1 MYFGE
6 ASGLK
11 LGQATRDAFGDALKA
26 MGAAHPEIVV
36 VDGDVGNSTRTEPF
50 AKAYP
55 ERAFNLGIA
64 ESNMVG
70 VAAGLAACGKT
81 AVTSSFACFLLCNA
95 YDQLRMSVAFP
106 GLNVKFVGS
115 HAGISIGADGPSQ
128 MGIEDV
134 GLACSLPGVTVIVP
148 CDASS
153 AIKATEAMLTRQG
166 PTYLRTGREKAAV
179 IYPDGCP
186 NFTIGRAL
194 QVRDGDDVTIISNG
208 LMVAAAL
215 DAATDLA
222 KHGISARVLDMHTVK
237 PIDETAIL
245 KAARETRA
253 IVVAEEHLAHGGLGS
268 AVAMVTARTNP
279 VPIAFVNI
287 GDCFAESGDPYGLL
301 EKYGL
306 TPAAIVKAAR
316 SVAQR

>member
-11 LGQATRDAFGDALKA
+11 LGPATRDAFGDALKA
-26 MGAAHPEIVV
+26 LGTTHPEIVV

-50 AKAYP
+50 AKVFP
-55 ERAFNLGIA
+55 DRAFNVGIA

-70 VAAGLAACGKT
+70 IAGGLAACGKT
-81 AVTSSFACFLLCNA
+81 PVVSSFACFLLCNA

-115 HAGISIGADGPSQ
+115 HSGISIGPDGPSQ

-134 GLACSLPGVTVIVP
+134 GLACSLPGVKVIVP
-148 CDASS
+148 CDAPSTTR
-153 AIKATEAMLTRQG
+153 ATEAMFAHAG
-166 PTYLRTGREKAAV
+166 PMYLRTGREKAAV
-179 IYPDGCP
+179 VYPDGCP
-186 NFTIGRAL
+186 DFKIGRAL
-194 QVRDGDDVTIISNG
+194 EVRAGDDVTVIANG
-208 LMVAAAL
+208 LMLAPAL
-215 DAATDLA
+215 DAATELA
-222 KHGISARVLDMHTVK
+222 KSGLSVRVLDMHTVK
-237 PIDETAIL
+237 PIDEQAII

-268 AVAMVTARTNP
+268 VVAMVAARTNP
-279 VPIAFVNI
+279 VPMAFVNI

-306 TPAAIVKAAR
+306 TPAAIVKAIK
-316 SVAQR
+316 SVTDR